1 MNKIKKNAKR
11 IVYFIAA
18 VFIPVAILFNLAE
31 TAWALEASPIEM
43 ANIKADYDNAARAEH
58 AAYKLY
64 QCVDGDYW
72 WDTYYGDGYNYDNT
86 FSSDSEIFKT
96 ETFSDRGLDAYVGLT
111 SLSAGRWLEEQ
122 VQGEFDDGMIDCGDN
137 GDHIIDVFASL
148 IGKSR
153 NDVLCDGSAP
163 GIVKNADGGS
173 CGDSSAEYVK
183 ADDRL
188 AHVQKLYDEYIADK
202 SDYPVT
208 WSVLSGN
215 SFAYTYVDG
224 YYLYSLDVERGCGG
238 SLGVTSTATEEP
250 SRTHSPT
257 ALKRLDDY
265 ANVTYEWFVGKGGD
279 ALSSHGFVSRADGW
293 TCKQYIERAN
303 EDDMFGSFR
312 TLMLEKIKEGCY
324 QARKEQVAEAQDN
337 FNRNKA
343 DMTDEDKAADQKI
356 LDDANALISSYESG
370 NKDALVEPYKD
381 DEGNHPDDANR
392 GLMCKQIEGLPDVGM
407 KTYELDA
414 EDEAEPDCYTNAG
427 SLGWV
432 LCPIINQGG
441 EFVTSVYEKM
451 IEPFLVL
458 DSGLFNRS
466 ETGGS
471 ATYKA
476 WTQFQTYANIA
487 FIAVFLVV
495 IFSQLTG
502 YGIDN
507 YGIKKILPKLIIAAI
522 LINLSYIICQAAIDI
537 ANVAGYGIKTI
548 LDGIGKVNLS
558 SMTTAEA
565 PTAHPAMAAGATAI
579 LVGLVALITIPAILS
594 QGTAILVPVFIAIVG
609 IVIAVFTLFCLLAV
623 RKAFAVILV
632 VVSPMAFLCYML
644 PNTKKI
650 YDKWFTA
657 FKAVLIAFPICS
669 AMVYGGQAVA
679 RILVQAAGGSNMPF
693 LMVLSAAVMS
703 IAPVF
708 LIPGTLK
715 KSMGAISGAIDRVSH
730 GASHR
735 ARGGI
740 ARSNL
745 AHDLQRRGQLQRSG
759 IKVDKDGNVKYT
771 ARGRL
776 QNKLAGSKLASSA
789 SKQRLAAARADAIRT
804 YSSSAKGEEY
814 IGASGLDKMNAMY
827 SSAQAAQDKQHVSDL
842 EASYKLGNETLNGEK
857 VEYRDVTKGGSLQ
870 RALQHAIMTGD
881 KDRVKALSN
890 IAAGQGDKGRSV
902 IKNAMK
908 EADAAA
914 AAFGDDDA
922 GKAQKAMMA
931 EGKQALASNI
941 MDNYAG
947 SFKENARS
955 TYDWAANNQT
965 DGADDRTMASYEDSV
980 STGSLR
986 GSHMNNMDDDDFG
999 ALMKRKAELEAMA
1012 ASGTALSN
1020 EQKADYNNI
1029 LAAAAAGKTDQSFT
1043 ATKVERQQGVESLSK
1058 MSDAN
1063 TLWDKATKEAKLEAK
1078 RNTSAWN
1085 TATESEEAYKNRIKQ
1100 TLLEQT
1106 KKNLGR

>member
-1 MNKIKKNAKR
+1 MKFSIKECKKLKR
-11 IVYFIAA
+11 IGYFALAIFVPIATVISIA
-18 VFIPVAILFNLAE
+18 SQAS
-31 TAWALEASPIEM
+31 ALEASPININ
-43 ANIKADYDNAARAEH
+43 NIKSDYDNAARAEH

-64 QCVDGDYW
+64 QCIESSTYFTYDYW
-72 WDTYYGDGYNYDNT
+72 GSGFNYDSI
-86 FSSDSEIFKT
+86 FGPSDNMFTK
-96 ETFSDRGLDAYVGLT
+96 GLGVS
-111 SLSAGRWLEEQ
+111 SLSAGRWLETE
-122 VQGEFDDGMIDCGDN
+122 VQGSYSDGKIDCGDN
-137 GDHIIDVFASL
+137 DDHIIDVFASL
-148 IGKSR
+148 IGKTR
-153 NDVLCDGSAP
+153 RDVLCNGNAP
-163 GIVKNADGGS
+163 GIVKNVDGGN
-173 CGDSSAEYVK
+173 CGDSSAEYLY
-183 ADDRL
+183 ADQANRV
-188 AHVQKLYDEYIADK
+188 AYVGQLYDEYIADK

-208 WSVLSGN
+208 WSVLSGS
-215 SFAYTYVDG
+215 SFQYTHVDG
-224 YYLYSLDVERGCGG
+224 YFLYTQEIQNGCGG
-238 SLGVTSTATEEP
+238 SLGTTTTASEEP
-250 SRTHSPT
+250 SLTHSPT
-257 ALKRLDDY
+257 PLKRLDDHG
-265 ANVTYEWFVGKGGD
+265 NTTYEWFAGNGGN
-279 ALSSHGFVSRADGW
+279 AVSSTGFVTRANGW

-303 EDDMFGSFR
+303 DDEMFLAYR
-312 TLMLEKIKEGCY
+312 NLILDKIKEGCY
-324 QARKEQVAEAQDN
+324 EARKTQIAEAQEN
-337 FNRNKA
+337 FNRAKE

-370 NKDALVEPYKD
+370 NKDALVEPYTD
-381 DEGNHPDDANR
+381 DAGNHPPDADR
-392 GLMCKQIEGLPDVGM
+392 GLMCKVIEGLPDVGM
-407 KTYELDA
+407 KVYELDG
-414 EDEAEPDCYTNAG
+414 DDTAEPDCYTNAG

-466 ETGGS
+466 ETGGG

-537 ANVAGYGIKTI
+537 ANIAGYGIKTI
-548 LDGIGKVNLS
+548 LDGIGKVDLN

-565 PTAHPAMAAGATAI
+565 PTSHPAMAAGATAI

-669 AMVYGGQAVA
+669 AMVYGGQSVA

-715 KSMGAISGAIDRVSH
+715 KSMGAISGAIDRVSR

-804 YSSSAKGEEY
+804 YSSAAKGEEY
-814 IGASGLDKMNAMY
+814 IGAGGLDKMNAMY

-842 EASYKLGNETLNGEK
+842 EASYKLGNETLNGQK

-870 RALQHAIMTGD
+870 KALQHAIMTGD

-890 IAAGQGDKGRSV
+890 IAASQGDKGRSV

-955 TYDWAANNQT
+955 TYDWAVNNQT
-965 DGADDRTMASYEDSV
+965 NGADDHTMASYEESV

-999 ALMKRKAELEAMA
+999 ALMKRKTELEAMA
-1012 ASGTALSN
+1012 ASGTALTDA
-1020 EQKADYNNI
+1020 QKTDYKNI

-1043 ATKVERQQGVESLSK
+1043 ATKVERQQGVESLSQ

-1106 KKNLGR
+1106 KKNLGQ